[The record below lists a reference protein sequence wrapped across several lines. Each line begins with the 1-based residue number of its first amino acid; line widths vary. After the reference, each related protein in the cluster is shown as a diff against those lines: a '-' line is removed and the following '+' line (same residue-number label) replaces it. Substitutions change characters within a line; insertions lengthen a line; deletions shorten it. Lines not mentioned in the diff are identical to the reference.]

1 MNCPDSQTKIA
12 KRFPKKCVAYA
23 TLQRY
28 NNSAIFANDSTFL
41 IVFIE
46 VRANTLRHS
55 HNQGCSHVPINDD
68 SDEFPLY

>member
-1 MNCPDSQTKIA
+1 MQRCKGIIILLFLQMIA
-12 KRFPKKCVAYA
+12 
-23 TLQRY
+23 L
-28 NNSAIFANDSTFL
+28 FL

-55 HNQGCSHVPINDD
+55 HNQGCSHVPKNDD